1 MILSKI
7 KRRPLIIA
15 LHILLFVFIGNI
27 IYTHTDL
34 LNAVKMPPNS
44 LSQWY
49 KPENKRQVWL
59 HNMFKLR
66 REMQA
71 VEFYAQNENPVLLDK
86 WAQRL
91 NEHYFKISE
100 MVPEWE
106 DKLSHEIL
114 ANLGDQVTQNKF
126 DDIPK
131 TLKNLNENC
140 QSCHVDYQKTTAV
153 LYRAPDF
160 SQITLA
166 SKAGSETDLQ
176 TETTIPYTQHM
187 DRLSKY
193 VNQIK
198 IAAED
203 GMKDIALSSLSELSQ
218 GMNMLGQ
225 TCSSCHKQEIEAYPS
240 TAMSQTLVQLEQS
253 LESGTLKDQGRA
265 LGTLAVQA
273 CARCHGTHRMS
284 YDARTQFSEK
294 MDWGQLIKH

>member
-1 MILSKI
+1 MLLSKI
-7 KRRPLIIA
+7 KRRPLIIT
-15 LHILLFVFIGNI
+15 LHIILFAFIGNI

-34 LNAVKMPPNS
+34 VNAVKMPPNS

-71 VEFYAQNENPVLLDK
+71 VEFYAQNKDPILLTK

-106 DKLSHEIL
+106 EKLSHDIL
-114 ANLGDQVTQNKF
+114 ANLANQVAQNKF
-126 DDIPK
+126 NDIPK
-131 TLKNLNENC
+131 TLDNLSQNC
-140 QSCHVDYQKTTAV
+140 QSCHIDYQKTTAV

-160 SQITLA
+160 SQITLT
-166 SKAGSETDLQ
+166 SKADSE
-176 TETTIPYTQHM
+176 IPYTQHM
-187 DRLSKY
+187 DKLSKF

-198 IAAED
+198 IASED
-203 GMKDIALSSLSELSQ
+203 GLKDIALSSLSDLKQ
-218 GMNMLGQ
+218 GMKSLGE
-225 TCSSCHKQEIEAYPS
+225 TCSNCHKQEIESYPS
-240 TAMSQTLVQLEQS
+240 TAMSKTLVQLEQS

-284 YDARTQFSEK
+284 YDARMQFSDK
-294 MDWGQLIKH
+294 MNWGQLIKH